1 MNDKIEPQTTNQEE
15 QSTDGKTK
23 YPSWSEFSANGGTF
37 LDYLNG
43 LLESK
48 GLPTFVAS
56 KTDDTEQTTLREK
69 RTMRFVSHSS
79 QQSSHNNNNSEQ
91 KQ

>member
-43 LLESK
+43 KLESK

-69 RTMRFVSHSS
+69 RTMRFVPHSS
-79 QQSSHNNNNSEQ
+79 QQSSHNSTPER

>member
-15 QSTDGKTK
+15 QSTDGKTE
-23 YPSWSEFSANGGTF
+23 YPSWSEFSANGGMYGE
-37 LDYLNG
+37 YLNG

-48 GLPTFVAS
+48 GLPTFAIS
-56 KTDDTEQTTLREK
+56 ETQSTEQPSLTEK
-69 RTMRFVSHSS
+69 RMMRFAAHSS